1 MPHLIP
7 MPGMDV
13 KEEDV
18 FLDENEVKTE
28 NADPEV
34 LSDGMDISDSD
45 EYDEEEVKISSSP
58 FLTIVFR
65 KISSTAPT
73 TPWKLTK
80 LL

>member
-18 FLDENEVKTE
+18 FLDENEVKKE
-28 NADPEV
+28 NADPDV

-45 EYDEEEVKISSSP
+45 EYDEEEVKISP
-58 FLTIVFR
+58 
-65 KISSTAPT
+65 
-73 TPWKLTK
+73 
-80 LL
+80 

>member
-18 FLDENEVKTE
+18 FIDEISQENQVKTE
-28 NADPEV
+28 KADPDA

-45 EYDEEEVKISSSP
+45 EYDEEDV
-58 FLTIVFR
+58 
-65 KISSTAPT
+65 ANY
-73 TPWKLTK
+73 
-80 LL
+80 